1 MLTHTSGLRDWGSVM
16 SIAGWPRTTRVH
28 THAHVLDIVS
38 RQRALNFPS
47 GTRYS
52 YSNTGYNVAAV
63 LVSRVSGLSFAEFSR
78 ARIFEPLGLTRTS
91 WRDDFTRV
99 VKDRAIAYSDA
110 RDGFR
115 LDMPFENVHGN
126 GGLLTTVG
134 DLLRWT
140 NNFSKSKIGG
150 PTFAREMQ
158 EPGRFSD
165 GRQHDYALG
174 LRVAHYKG
182 VREVGHSGSTAG
194 YRAYLASYPE
204 RGVAVGV
211 LCNVNSGAAGD
222 YAHAVADIY
231 LGTPPATK
239 ATESD
244 VAYTPKPEE
253 MDAVAGDYRDV
264 NTGEPL
270 RVAKSEAGLW
280 LGQAALRAKGTA
292 KIRISG
298 KESNAQAVAAVTAAV
313 ATPRPQNG
321 SATQYPIS
329 AETRSTSCPG
339 FKPMLPAKLPSTSMA
354 STVSC
359 AVPTWAS
366 RKRRASS
373 IR

>member
-1 MLTHTSGLRDWGSVM
+1 
-16 SIAGWPRTTRVH
+16 
-28 THAHVLDIVS
+28 
-38 RQRALNFPS
+38 
-47 GTRYS
+47 
-52 YSNTGYNVAAV
+52 
-63 LVSRVSGLSFAEFSR
+63 
-78 ARIFEPLGLTRTS
+78 
-91 WRDDFTRV
+91 
-99 VKDRAIAYSDA
+99 
-110 RDGFR
+110 
-115 LDMPFENVHGN
+115 
-126 GGLLTTVG
+126 
-134 DLLRWT
+134 
-140 NNFSKSKIGG
+140 
-150 PTFAREMQ
+150 MQ

-280 LGQAALRAKGTA
+280 LGQAALRAESGSRFTA
-292 KIRISG
+292 SAGRTIELDARKRLRVSDQFG
-298 KESNAQAVAAVTAAV
+298 RTDEYERLTDSDVK
-313 ATPRPQNG
+313 PRPLTDYAG
-321 SATQYPIS
+321 TYASDE
-329 AETRSTSCPG
+329 AEVVYRAEVRDGALVLLRRPDTVIRLTPVYADG
-339 FKPMLPAKLPSTSMA
+339 FRAPLGVLWFRRDAEGKVTGF
-354 STVSC
+354 TVSQDR
-359 AVPTWAS
+359 VWSLPFTRQKDGTS
-366 RKRRASS
+366 ASS
-373 IR
+373 F